1 MMKRL
6 KSAALS
12 GKPERPATAAF
23 ARPRRGLAKMTACR
37 LGATAVEFA
46 IVAPLFLAMMVGLF
60 DMSRA
65 MWIKATLQFATE
77 EATRS
82 FLVDNSLTTTQVA
95 TAAETS
101 CTGTGMNSS
110 VCVNAFT
117 AVQTTSGTIQI
128 MRVSATYNF
137 ETFMAPFKFGETTI
151 IPFSNVTLTASSA
164 VPFNS

>member
-1 MMKRL
+1 MILGAINRFH
-6 KSAALS
+6 
-12 GKPERPATAAF
+12 P
-23 ARPRRGLAKMTACR
+23 RPRRPMGRLPGCR

-46 IVAPLFLAMMVGLF
+46 MVAPLFLAMMVGLI

-65 MWIKATLQFATE
+65 MWIKATLQFAAE

-82 FLVDNSLTTTQVA
+82 FLVDNTLTTTQVA

-101 CTGTGMNSS
+101 CTGTGMSAS

-117 AVQTTSGTIQI
+117 ATQTTSGTIQI
-128 MRVSATYNF
+128 MQVSATYNF
-137 ETFMAPFKFGETTI
+137 ETFMSAIQFGNTSI

-164 VPFNS
+164 VPLNS